1 MDNLKLEISLT
12 NFLAM
17 THHTTFKRHPDL
29 LETTLDNEVVLMSI
43 ERGSYFGLEN
53 TGKRIWQLLETP
65 QTVAQLLEALENE
78 YEVPHHVIARD
89 VAIFLQKMLEN
100 GVVTIQ

>member
-1 MDNLKLEISLT
+1 VNQS
-12 NFLAM
+12 
-17 THHTTFKRHPDL
+17 TTFKRHPDL

-65 QTVAQLLEALENE
+65 QTLAQLQEALGNE
-78 YEVPHHVIARD
+78 YEAPPDVIARD
-89 VAIFLQKMLEN
+89 VAVFLQKMLDN
-100 GVVTIQ
+100 GVVTTE

>member
-1 MDNLKLEISLT
+1 MNEP
-12 NFLAM
+12 
-17 THHTTFKRHPDL
+17 TTFKRHPDL

-65 QTVAQLLEALENE
+65 QTLAQLQEALSNE
-78 YEVPHHVIARD
+78 YEAPPEVIARD
-89 VAIFLQKMLEN
+89 VAGFLQKMLDN
-100 GVVTIQ
+100 GVVTTE